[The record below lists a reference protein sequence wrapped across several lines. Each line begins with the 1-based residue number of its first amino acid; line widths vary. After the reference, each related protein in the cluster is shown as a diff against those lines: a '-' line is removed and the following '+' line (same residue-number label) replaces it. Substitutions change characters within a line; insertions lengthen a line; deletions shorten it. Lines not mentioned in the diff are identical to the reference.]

1 MQTSRVSARLGS
13 IQILRGVAA
22 LLVVIAHVI
31 EHPLAQIPNAVFV
44 TGRFGVDIFF
54 VISGFIIM
62 YVTPDGPFAPFGF
75 AARRLLRIVPLYWVC
90 TVAVFALA
98 IVAPSAFKQTP
109 ADWNYFLHSLAFVP
123 MPRPGTTADWRPL
136 LKLGWS
142 LQYEMFF
149 YLLIALLFWCRSRLQ
164 RATIVTVL
172 LAPLVALS
180 LFVEPRAGLF
190 AHYANVNHLGFLA
203 GVWLAVAHRAGI
215 FDRIRDGDL
224 SPAAAVATLAVG
236 ATTVLYGDTMPEI
249 LMIWDQAPMTI
260 AAAAIVA
267 TGLYVEAWSRGRSPV
282 LERIGDWSY
291 SLYLTHMFVV
301 GAAWSVAG
309 RLHLASPVALIGLG
323 LATVAVSLVV
333 AALSWRL
340 IEVPANA
347 FGRRF
352 AIELPERWIERL
364 HLGGRRAAIH

>member
-1 MQTSRVSARLGS
+1 MQTSRASTRLSS

-22 LLVVIAHVI
+22 FLVVIAHVI
-31 EHPLAQIPNAVFV
+31 EHPLTQIPNAVFV
-44 TGRFGVDIFF
+44 TGRFGVEIFF

-75 AARRLLRIVPLYWVC
+75 AARRILRIVPLYWAC

-98 IVAPSAFKQTP
+98 IVAPSAFKQTT
-109 ADWNYFLHSLAFVP
+109 ADWNYLLHSLAFVP
-123 MPRPGTTADWRPL
+123 MPRPGSLDDWRPL

-149 YLLIALLFWCRSRLQ
+149 YLLIALLFWCHSRMQ
-164 RATIVTVL
+164 RAVVVTAL
-172 LAPLVALS
+172 LVPLVLAS
-180 LFVEPRAGLF
+180 LVVEPRADLV
-190 AHYANVNHLGFLA
+190 AHYANVNHMGFIV
-203 GVWLAVAHRAGI
+203 GVWLAVAHRAGV
-215 FDRIRDGDL
+215 FDRIRAGAFA
-224 SPAAAVATLAVG
+224 PAAAVATVAVA
-236 ATTVLYGDTMPEI
+236 ATAVLYGETMPEI
-249 LMIWDQAPMTI
+249 LGIVDHTPMTI

-267 TGLYVEAWSRGRSPV
+267 TGLYAEAWSRGRNAV
-282 LERIGDWSY
+282 LERVGDWSY

-309 RLHLASPVALIGLG
+309 KLHLASPIALVGLG
-323 LATVAVSLVV
+323 IGTVAVSLVV
-333 AALSWRL
+333 AAVSWRL

-352 AIELPERWIERL
+352 ALDLPERWSDRL
-364 HLGGRRAAIH
+364 HLGKHRIAAH

>member
-1 MQTSRVSARLGS
+1 MQTSSDTSRLGS

-31 EHPLAQIPNAVFV
+31 EHPLTQIPNAAFV

-54 VISGFIIM
+54 VISGFVIV

-75 AARRLLRIVPLYWVC
+75 AARRILRIVPLYWAC

-109 ADWNYFLHSLAFVP
+109 ADWTYFLHSLVFVP
-123 MPRPGTTADWRPL
+123 MPRPGGANDWRPL

-149 YLLIALLFWCRSRLQ
+149 YLLIGLLFWCRSRLQ
-164 RATIVTVL
+164 RATIATVVL
-172 LAPLVALS
+172 VPLVALS
-180 LFVEPRAGLF
+180 LVVEPRADLF

-224 SPAAAVATLAVG
+224 APAAAVATLAV
-236 ATTVLYGDTMPEI
+236 AAMTVLYGDTMPEI
-249 LMIWDQAPMTI
+249 LMIWDQVPMTI

-267 TGLYVEAWSRGRSPV
+267 TGLYAEAWSRGRNRL
-282 LERIGDWSY
+282 LERVGDWSY

-309 RLHLASPVALIGLG
+309 KLHLASPLALAAVGLG
-323 LATVAVSLVV
+323 AVAISLAV
-333 AALSWRL
+333 AAATWRL

-347 FGRRF
+347 LGRRF
-352 AIELPERWIERL
+352 ALAGPPRL
-364 HLGGRRAAIH
+364 LDRLRPTEHPTAAR